1 MTNHPLR
8 AAVIGGGAGGQL
20 SMNALV
26 QSPLFELAAAADL
39 RPDVCE
45 ALREKYPGLQ
55 TFSNHRELFEAC
67 SVDVVCV
74 STFPPSHEE
83 VTLEALDRL
92 PLLRG
97 ILVEKPLGHTAES
110 GRRLLEA
117 IKARNLP
124 MVTPHNL
131 LALST
136 PREII
141 ERVRKGD
148 IGDLKLVEIQCTG
161 WDIINAGIHWLNFF
175 ITLTGNEPITH
186 VLAAADKTTRT
197 YRDGMQVET
206 IAITSTATQSG
217 IRCIMHTGDDTPINV
232 PGKMFVFRL
241 VGTQG
246 VIEFYGWEKGYR
258 FNTQWIV
265 PPDFPVSGHRRHLE
279 NLAAMIEAGTT
290 DYAIPDSSLLA
301 LEVVEAAYLSARHGC
316 RVNFPL
322 TDFIP
327 PPPNDW
333 NPGEPYSGEG
343 GGRDGRKL

>member
-1 MTNHPLR
+1 MDEGVTMTNHPLR

-20 SMNALV
+20 SMNALT

-39 RPDVCE
+39 RPDVCD

-83 VTLEALDRL
+83 VTLDALDRL

-97 ILVEKPLGHTAES
+97 ILIEKPLGHTAES

-206 IAITSTATQSG
+206 IAVTSTATVHYAYRGRYTDQCAGEDVRLPSG
-217 IRCIMHTGDDTPINV
+217 GNAGRDRVLRLGEGLPIQHAVDCPAGFPGQRASQAPGKPRRNDRGGDDRLCHTGLVSSGAGSRGGIIPFGASWLPRELSPDGLRTPA
-232 PGKMFVFRL
+232 
-241 VGTQG
+241 T
-246 VIEFYGWEKGYR
+246 E
-258 FNTQWIV
+258 
-265 PPDFPVSGHRRHLE
+265 
-279 NLAAMIEAGTT
+279 
-290 DYAIPDSSLLA
+290 
-301 LEVVEAAYLSARHGC
+301 
-316 RVNFPL
+316 
-322 TDFIP
+322 
-327 PPPNDW
+327 
-333 NPGEPYSGEG
+333 
-343 GGRDGRKL
+343 